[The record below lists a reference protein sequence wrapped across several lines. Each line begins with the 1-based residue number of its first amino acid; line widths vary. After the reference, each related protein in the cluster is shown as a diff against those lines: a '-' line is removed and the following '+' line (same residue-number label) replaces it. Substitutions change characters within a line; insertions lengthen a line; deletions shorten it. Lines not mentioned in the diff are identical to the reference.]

1 MNELQPKLQEIQRKY
16 KNDPQTQQAKMMQLY
31 KENNYNP
38 MSGCLIILIQ
48 FPILLAMFSVLR
60 NPVEFVFRSQSVFD
74 AINKGFLWIPDLGQP
89 DPYLWGLPLLAG
101 LTTYLQSKIMMAK
114 TVQTNPQAESSQKMM
129 NLILPFLYLGC

>member
-1 MNELQPKLQEIQRKY
+1 
-16 KNDPQTQQAKMMQLY
+16 
-31 KENNYNP
+31 
-38 MSGCLIILIQ
+38 IILIQ

-129 NLILPFLYLGC
+129 NLILPFFIFWAARSFPAGLALYWVTSNIFQVVQQLIINRSLGDIKEETK